1 MNQNIYALLPHRG
14 VDAGK
19 SRLAG
24 SIDAP
29 TRSALNRWLLERT
42 IHVVSAWLGDTTR
55 CMIISPCERT
65 LALARVAGA
74 TALQELA
81 SAQGLNAA
89 LAQGA
94 AHAATAG
101 AQRLLILPCDLPYLN
116 GAALDALR
124 SPADSATE
132 MAIAADRHEA
142 GTNAL
147 LVSASMREFNFGVNS
162 YARHAAQAG
171 PRGMRV
177 LPITHAALAFDLDTA
192 DDYLEWLNS
201 GQPLPAFI
209 SAPSSGGAPQSRA

>member
-24 SIDAP
+24 CIDAP

-42 IHVVSAWLGDTTR
+42 IQVVGAWLGNTTR
-55 CMIISPCERT
+55 CVVISPCART
-65 LALARVAGA
+65 LALAREAGA

-89 LAQGA
+89 LSQGA
-94 AHAATAG
+94 AHATATG
-101 AQRLLILPCDLPYLN
+101 AQRLLIMPCDLPSLD
-116 GAALDALR
+116 GDALDAL
-124 SPADSATE
+124 SSQTDTAAE
-132 MAIAADRHEA
+132 MAIATDRHGT

-147 LVSASMREFNFGVNS
+147 LVGASMREFAFGVHS
-162 YARHAAQAG
+162 YARHAAQAVTL
-171 PRGMRV
+171 GMRV

-209 SAPSSGGAPQSRA
+209 RAPSPQGDRQSRA